1 VNLIENALKYGRP
14 EEGDFIIRLSG
25 GEEEGRVVLTVS
37 DNGPGIPEHDQDRV
51 MERFVRL
58 EESRSE
64 PGTGLGLSL
73 VKAVARLHGGD
84 LRFMNGASGLTARI
98 DLAPVGNRNGNE
110 HIGTRTGSEQ
120 PDPA

>member
-1 VNLIENALKYGRP
+1 MPGVLQ
-14 EEGDFIIRLSG
+14 
-25 GEEEGRVVLTVS
+25 GRVVLTVS
-37 DNGPGIPEHDQDRV
+37 DNGPGIAAEDQDRV

-84 LRFMNGASGLTARI
+84 LRFMNGAPGLIAQI

-110 HIGTRTGSEQ
+110 HDGIQSGTGAGTGQLGS
-120 PDPA
+120 D